1 MAIVLV
7 TGGFDPLHSGHI
19 EYFNSA
25 KELGDKLIVGVN
37 SDDWLTRKK
46 GKPFLPYQERI
57 KIIQSL
63 EMVDDVV
70 SFGDSDGSS
79 CGAIFKLLCTTAHDQ
94 KLIFANGG
102 DRTEDDIPEMAI
114 YKDHPDVDFSFAV
127 GGVAKQNS
135 SSWILAKWPGE
146 VVKRPWG
153 WYRVI
158 DQGAGYKVKELE
170 ILPGGQ
176 LSFQR
181 HKHRDERWNVVQ
193 GSCTIVQD
201 YHTKVVLNAHCTP
214 YTICK
219 GDWHMPYNN
228 TNKSCKVI
236 EVQIGDICEESDIER
251 KDWIKAELGIE

>member
-1 MAIVLV
+1 
-7 TGGFDPLHSGHI
+7 
-19 EYFNSA
+19 
-25 KELGDKLIVGVN
+25 
-37 SDDWLTRKK
+37 
-46 GKPFLPYQERI
+46 
-57 KIIQSL
+57 
-63 EMVDDVV
+63 
-70 SFGDSDGSS
+70 
-79 CGAIFKLLCTTAHDQ
+79 
-94 KLIFANGG
+94 
-102 DRTEDDIPEMAI
+102 
-114 YKDHPDVDFSFAV
+114 
-127 GGVAKQNS
+127 
-135 SSWILAKWPGE
+135 
-146 VVKRPWG
+146 
-153 WYRVI
+153 
-158 DQGAGYKVKELE
+158 KVKELE

-201 YHTKVVLNAHCTP
+201 YHTKVVLDAHCTP